1 MMSKMGTAG
10 TAVAVCCLALASA
23 GKAADGPR
31 VVVSI
36 KPVHS
41 LVAGVMDGIGDP
53 RLLID
58 GGGSPHTWSLRPS
71 EARALQEADALFWIG
86 EDLEAFLAKPLQTLP
101 RGAAIVALH
110 EADGVKL
117 LAGREG
123 GGWEA
128 HDHDDASALADAHEH
143 EHEDADDHGA
153 AREHD
158 GADMHIWLD
167 PLNAQAMVI
176 SIATT
181 LSAVDPHN
189 AERYRANAAVVRQRL
204 SVLDARLMDRLSSIQ
219 KNPYIVFHDAYR
231 YFEDRYNLN
240 AVGSITVTPEQQPG
254 VQRLYQIRSRI
265 IETGATC
272 VFSEPQF
279 EPVLVATIIEGTQ
292 ARPGVLDPLGA
303 DLAAGPDAY
312 FDLMDQLAGSLRR
325 CLEGAG

>member
-1 MMSKMGTAG
+1 MPRRGTAA
-10 TAVAVCCLALASA
+10 TAITFCCLVLASA
-23 GKAADGPR
+23 GEAADAPR

-53 RLLID
+53 QLLID

-86 EDLEAFLAKPLQTLP
+86 EDLEAFLARPLQTLP

-110 EADGVKL
+110 EAEGVKL

-128 HDHDDASALADAHEH
+128 HDHDDASAHADAHEH
-143 EHEDADDHGA
+143 EHAGDHGA
-153 AREHD
+153 AHEHN

-167 PLNAQAMVI
+167 PLNAQAMVT

-189 AERYRANAAVVRQRL
+189 AERYRANAAAVRQRL
-204 SVLDARLMDRLSSIQ
+204 ADLDARMMDRLSAVQ
-219 KNPYIVFHDAYR
+219 DDPYIVFHDAYR

-254 VQRLYQIRSRI
+254 VLRLYEIRSRI